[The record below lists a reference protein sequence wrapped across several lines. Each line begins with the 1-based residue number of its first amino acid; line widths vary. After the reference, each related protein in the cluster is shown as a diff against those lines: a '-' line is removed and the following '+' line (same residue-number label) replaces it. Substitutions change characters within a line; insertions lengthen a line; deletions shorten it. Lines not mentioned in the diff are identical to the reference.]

1 MINMHKLIILIL
13 VSCTFLG
20 CQAEN
25 KNNASKD
32 KVVKID
38 KFYSLQLGVEG
49 ENKFI
54 EYAKDSLDKQPA
66 GISFR
71 NLNFNPPNL
80 GNVSLDVAG
89 QSLMIDHVFNVMGS
103 SIDYDPN
110 LKGIQTIDVNA
121 GLNKEE
127 FVTEEQAYQAYVK
140 LFEQLNQNGWKNHF
154 DVLSP
159 RIAKEDNIKSIYDD
173 SNVIDPAHIFTY
185 EEWRKIFNE
194 KISLYYNLYL
204 NGVYMGITLNKRSG
218 KEDKVQY
225 MLRLNVSTIKYRV
238 RNSISKS
245 YKMSELEFKKAY
257 DNDLLRTLKIRL
269 VEEKERK
276 TNGYHIDENYKDP
289 DVWDYVK

>member
-38 KFYSLQLGVEG
+38 KVYSLQLGVEG

-80 GNVSLDVAG
+80 GKVSLDVAG
-89 QSLMIDHVFNVMGS
+89 QSLIIDHVFNVMGS

-110 LKGIQTIDVNA
+110 LKGIQTLDINA

-127 FVTEEQAYQAYVK
+127 FVNEEEAYQAYTHLVK
-140 LFEQLNQNGWKNHF
+140 QLNKNGWQKYI
-154 DVLSP
+154 LISSA
-159 RIAKEDNIKSIYDD
+159 RIDNNDNLKSIYDTGL
-173 SNVIDPAHIFTY
+173 VVDPNYILSY
-185 EEWRKIFNE
+185 EEWSNFFN
-194 KISLYYNLYL
+194 INSSFDYNLYQK
-204 NGVYMGITLNKRSG
+204 GVYLTISINKG
-218 KEDKVQY
+218 KSKDNQKQY
-225 MLRLNVSTIKYRV
+225 MLRYDVRIMKYYIKNLISESRNM
-238 RNSISKS
+238 NSI
-245 YKMSELEFKKAY
+245 ELKKAY
-257 DNDLLRTLKIRL
+257 DLEMLKFKNERL
-269 VEEKERK
+269 ISEKDIIK
-276 TNGYHIDENYKDP
+276 QGYKIDENYKDP